1 MSASLKISANT
12 SEVKKSLL
20 DLGRDIKTIGKS
32 KVSIFNEDD
41 RKFIKTELKQE
52 LSAMKSKLMENR
64 KEISKMVVEQ
74 GKMEKG
80 SKAELEQRKKILS
93 AYQQQSK
100 LAQQMQKI
108 QEQQKSLGG
117 FGGMGGSAGGSGGF
131 MGMLGKMAG
140 LAGGAALAVG
150 GLALVRGYQASQQYQ
165 HGVSNR
171 VRLRGLGQTGDAG
184 VNEEQLAGA
193 GLTQQDFIRRQIAT
207 TSRLGRAGGSAQS
220 ILQQAKFE
228 RAYGLEEGTMT
239 NISGSL
245 RGQFGGKG
253 ADTAQAKLQAS
264 IMASGIEDAIG
275 PYLEQATELLTDI
288 NKNGMTNTDEM
299 IQIFAEMTKEGK
311 RTPEQIAEAFKGVD
325 QAVKGSTGEANA
337 FFQTAFARAGIGG
350 GTVGG
355 TRLAMQ
361 SGGIFGLNAD
371 ELANRGY
378 NPQLIKNMQSAGMT
392 SGLGNRSGAILNQI
406 KKSGGV
412 KGNIGDITDLNTMTG
427 LSQMSNSLFGTQG
440 LQGFDALQMLEKVQN
455 KQMTGKQFDQKLQEM
470 KEGKDP
476 SVARLTQINN
486 TLEGQ
491 TDILNKINTNLME
504 ALGKST
510 VKVSNIA
517 TEGDNALIQGTGNV
531 AGAVDQTGVLDA
543 GLSGAKSLRSNLT
556 GGGLGEKLYDSLF
569 GDSEDEM
576 IKARMNAAD
585 AKYKKKGN
593 LPSAPGDSA
602 SGAAPAQGQSMEDAV
617 AKGMT
622 KAMQAQ
628 KAAQINNN
636 NQVNLKILNGD
647 GSVSNKTHR

>member
-1 MSASLKISANT
+1 MAASLKISANT

-20 DLGRDIKTIGKS
+20 DLGKEIKTIGKS

-52 LSAMKSKLMENR
+52 LSLMKQKLIDNR
-64 KEISKMVVEQ
+64 NEISKMVKEQ
-74 GKMEKG
+74 AKMEKG
-80 SKAELEQRKKILS
+80 SKNELEQRKKIIS

-100 LAQQMQKI
+100 LAQQISKV

-117 FGGMGGSAGGSGGF
+117 FGGMGGSAGGSGGI
-131 MGMLGKMAG
+131 MGMLGKLGG

-165 HGVSNR
+165 QGVSNR
-171 VRLRGLGQTGDAG
+171 VRLRGLGQTGEAG
-184 VNEEQLAGA
+184 VGEEQLAAA
-193 GLTQQDFIRRQIAT
+193 GMTQQDFIKRQIQT
-207 TSRLGRAGGSAQS
+207 TSRLGRAGGSAES

-228 RAYGLEEGTMT
+228 RAFGLEEGSMM
-239 NISGSL
+239 NVSGAL

-264 IMASGIEDAIG
+264 ILASGIEDAIG
-275 PYLEQATELLTDI
+275 PYLEEATQLLSDI
-288 NKNGMTNTDEM
+288 NKNGISNTDEM

-378 NPQLIKNMQSAGMT
+378 NPELIKNMQGAGMT

-412 KGNIGDITDLNTMTG
+412 TGNISDIKDLNTMTG
-427 LSQMSNSLFGTQG
+427 LSQMSNSLFGTEG

-491 TDILNKINTNLME
+491 TDVLNKINTNLME
-504 ALGKST
+504 ALGKSA

-517 TEGDNALIQGTGNV
+517 TEADNALVQGTGTL
-531 AGAVDQTGVLDA
+531 AGAADQSGALDT
-543 GLSGAKSLRSNLT
+543 GLSATKSLRKNLT
-556 GGGLGEKLYDSLF
+556 GGGLGEKLYDSMF
-569 GDSEDEM
+569 GDFEDDL

-585 AKYKKKGN
+585 RKFKKKGN
-593 LPSAPGDSA
+593 LPSAGPDS
-602 SGAAPAQGQSMEDAV
+602 SAPSATQGQSMEDAV

-636 NQVNLKILNGD
+636 NQVNVKIQNGD